1 MSHFAETEE
10 TQAPITE
17 GEKERDRGKERER
30 ERNGVE
36 KRKELWGEETAEVVF
51 LILQNQ
57 LGKKKLEMHTHSSYA
72 QAGRHTNPTPV
83 DLVSREGIFCFCLCL
98 KVLKFKA
105 AAIASCTNAFV
116 KLYFKFIK
124 CICFAGG
131 AQGNFS

>member
-1 MSHFAETEE
+1 MQKLRKHRLQLQRERKRETEGKRGRE
-10 TQAPITE
+10 KGME
-17 GEKERDRGKERER
+17 WRRGGSCGEKKLLR
-30 ERNGVE
+30 
-36 KRKELWGEETAEVVF
+36 LFF

-105 AAIASCTNAFV
+105 AAIA
-116 KLYFKFIK
+116 
-124 CICFAGG
+124 
-131 AQGNFS
+131 